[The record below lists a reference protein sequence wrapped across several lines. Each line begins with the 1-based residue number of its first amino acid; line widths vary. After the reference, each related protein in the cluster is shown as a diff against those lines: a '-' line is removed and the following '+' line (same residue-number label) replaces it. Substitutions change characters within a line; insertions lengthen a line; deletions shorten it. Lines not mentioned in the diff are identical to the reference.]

1 MTSLRDRLRAIPSF
15 PAELPPFSVEDAPAE
30 PLTLL
35 VEWLEAAIDGGVLL
49 PHAVTL
55 STVAVD
61 GTANAR
67 TLIVKD
73 VTSSGVVFATR
84 TDGIKVAELAR
95 MPHAAATFY
104 WRELG
109 RQVRV
114 RGIVRRESDETAR
127 ADESARPAHS
137 RAAGRIGTQSSP
149 MSSRSD
155 YVRLFRA
162 EVERVEAGDQTSS
175 GLWAVYTVLP
185 ENVEFWASTPQ
196 EGQIRLAYTLT
207 DGSWTRSLVW
217 P

>member
-15 PAELPPFSVEDAPAE
+15 SAELPPFPVEDVSAE
-30 PLTLL
+30 PLPLL
-35 VEWLEAAIDGGVLL
+35 REWLEAALDAGVLL

-61 GTANAR
+61 GTADAR

-73 VTSSGVVFATR
+73 VTADGVVFATR
-84 TDGIKVAELAR
+84 TDGVKVAELER
-95 MPHAAATFY
+95 EPHAAITFY
-104 WRELG
+104 WREVG

-114 RGIVRRESDETAR
+114 RGLVRRESDEAAH

-162 EVERVEAGDQTSS
+162 EVERVEAGDTATSD
-175 GLWAVYTVLP
+175 LWAVFTVVP
-185 ENVEFWASTPQ
+185 SSVEFWAATPD

-207 DGSWTRSLVW
+207 DGEWTHSLLW

>member
-1 MTSLRDRLRAIPSF
+1 MTPLRTRLRSIPSF
-15 PAELPPFSVEDAPAE
+15 PSELPTFPVEDAPGE
-30 PLTLL
+30 PLPLL
-35 VEWLEAAIDGGVLL
+35 LEWLNGAIDAGVLL

-73 VTSSGVVFATR
+73 LTSDGVVFATR
-84 TDGIKVAELAR
+84 TDGVKAAELER
-95 MPHAAATFY
+95 VPQAAITFY
-104 WRELG
+104 SRELG
-109 RQVRV
+109 RQVRL
-114 RGIVRRESDETAR
+114 RGPVRRESDDTAH
-127 ADESARPAHS
+127 ADENTRPPHS
-137 RAAGRIGTQSSP
+137 RAAGRIGRQSSP

-207 DGSWTRSLVW
+207 DGSWTRSLLW